1 MNFTLKQLKTFQM
14 VAEYLNYHRAA
25 EALFITQ
32 PAVTRHIQML
42 EETVGFALFEKL
54 GKKIQL
60 TDQGKS
66 MLSEVD
72 AVLGQLDV
80 MKTNI
85 KQNISREKQFSI
97 SVIPGLED
105 LAMEAI
111 IELFEVNP
119 QVKVSIEIVK
129 NSEITDAISSNQ
141 SDLYIGGANPILH
154 GDYIQKSLFD
164 SKVCL
169 TACYNH
175 PLRGKKQISKSD
187 IENECYIELDASE
200 SFKGTLEAFKSQYIS
215 DKNNRIRIRGRNA
228 LLKAVCAGLGISLL
242 PEYAI
247 KEELS
252 AEELCVLNID
262 SLNLPANY
270 CYFYHKNKVLS
281 EEIKQFLAILLEK
294 VDEKV

>member
-60 TDQGKS
+60 TEQGKS

-85 KQNISREKQFSI
+85 TQNISREKQFSI
-97 SVIPGLED
+97 AVIPGLED
-105 LAMEAI
+105 LTMEAI
-111 IELFEVNP
+111 IELFKVDPE
-119 QVKVSIEIVK
+119 VKVSIEVIENNKMV
-129 NSEITDAISSNQ
+129 EAISANQ
-141 SDLYIGGANPILH
+141 FDLYIGVSSLLDT
-154 GDYIQKSLFD
+154 DYIKQPLFE
-164 SKVCL
+164 SQVCL
-169 TACYNH
+169 AACYNH
-175 PLRGKKQISKSD
+175 ELRGKKQISKSD

-200 SFKGTLEAFKSQYIS
+200 SFKETTEEFKSRYIS
-215 DKNNRIRIRGRNA
+215 DKNNRIRIRGRHA

-242 PEYAI
+242 PKYAI
-247 KEELS
+247 NEELS
-252 AEELCVLNID
+252 TKELCILNID
-262 SLNLPANY
+262 SLNLSVSY
-270 CYFYHKNKVLS
+270 CYLYHKNKVLS
-281 EEIKQFLAILLEK
+281 EETNQFLAILRAK
-294 VDEKV
+294 IDEKV